1 MSYTLQELAKR
12 LQVEL
17 EGDANHVISG
27 VADLESATSHEV
39 SFLGNMNYESKMRE
53 SKAGCIVMQPTIERP
68 KGGNYLLAADPT
80 RTFQELIELFLQ
92 NVPKYSYFEGIHPTA
107 VIHPR
112 AKVSESAQIGPYV
125 VIDADVL
132 IGDRTFIGPHTCIGP
147 KTSVGSDCVIHANV
161 TVREDCVIGNRVVI
175 QPGAI
180 IGSCGFGFTTDAK
193 GHHTKLN
200 QLGRVSIGDDVE
212 IGANTTID
220 RARFQTTEIGKGTKI
235 DNLVQIGHQ
244 VKVGP
249 HNLIV
254 AQTGIAGSTETG
266 TNVVL
271 AGQVAV
277 NGHIKLASGVIVTAR
292 SGVSKSLLKAGKYGG
307 VPAMPLAEYNKLA
320 VHLLNLPALT
330 QEVKAIRKE
339 LMGQKEDE

>member
-1 MSYTLQELAKR
+1 MSYTLRELAER
-12 LQVEL
+12 FQLPL
-17 EGDANHVISG
+17 EGNGEHVITG
-27 VADLESATSHEV
+27 VADLESATPHEI

-53 SKAGCIVMQPTIERP
+53 SKAGCIVVSPDIPRE
-68 KGGNYLLAADPT
+68 KGNFLLAKDPT
-80 RTFQELIELFLQ
+80 RAFQDLIELFLQ
-92 NVPKYSYFEGIHPTA
+92 NVPKVTYFEGIHPTA
-107 VIHPR
+107 VIHPA
-112 AKVSESAQIGPYV
+112 AKVAPDAILAPYV
-125 VIDADVL
+125 VVDSGAE
-132 IGDRTFIGPHTCIGP
+132 IGSKTYIGAHSTIGP
-147 KTSVGSDCVIHANV
+147 KTIVGSNCIIHANV
-161 TVREDCVIGNRVVI
+161 TIREDCTIGNRVVI
-175 QPGAI
+175 QPGAV

-200 QLGRVSIGDDVE
+200 QIGRVTIEDDVE

-220 RARFQTTEIGKGTKI
+220 RARFQTTVIGKGTKI

-244 VKVGP
+244 VKVGE

-266 TNVVL
+266 RNVVL

-307 VPAMPLAEYNKLA
+307 VPALPLQESNRISVYVN
-320 VHLLNLPALT
+320 NLPALA
-330 QEVKAIRKE
+330 QEIKEIRKE
-339 LMGQKEDE
+339 LAELKTTRS